1 MEGNIGKKRTDRVAG
16 RASSHSTSLSC
27 NKSVVPDWLNTYL
40 PHNYSLPSKSPV
52 CLCARYIKHICHG
65 SPSPSPL
72 VATAH
77 ALFLTFM
84 MEDGWMKK
92 GPPSTKKKSTL
103 RCDMG
108 QRPPRQQNVVIK
120 SSHQS
125 QLLLSVPSLWSLFLY
140 QDIINFFFNCQR
152 GLPEIESMF
161 LEEST
166 GCLPKQCPG
175 AGESAERKACS
186 WAYSSCKEVNKS
198 SSKFNRLKRLPLQ
211 LLAFLSA
218 MLFKMLRLNQ

>member
-1 MEGNIGKKRTDRVAG
+1 MEGNIGKKRTDRAAG

-108 QRPPRQQNVVIK
+108 QRPRRQQNVVIK
-120 SSHQS
+120 SFHQS

-140 QDIINFFFNCQR
+140 QDINFFFLIVKEAYLRLKVC
-152 GLPEIESMF
+152 F
-161 LEEST
+161 LRSRQDVCRCDVQVQEN
-166 GCLPKQCPG
+166 LPKGRPVPG
-175 AGESAERKACS
+175 LT
-186 WAYSSCKEVNKS
+186 VPV
-198 SSKFNRLKRLPLQ
+198 KR
-211 LLAFLSA
+211 
-218 MLFKMLRLNQ
+218 